1 MKHAVTVRVSMIL
14 AVVLATVAD
23 AAPRIP
29 ITVDV
34 QAPARKFKQQLAAGS
49 SPILSAYVYDGGR
62 AFTNLV
68 NGYTGYLYIAV
79 TPTAGVFVTASG
91 FASNRADFSFAA
103 SQTATV
109 GTYQAEIVLGD
120 GTNTYRWGS
129 GTLVLSNSPA
139 LLGAGTLQLTGVL
152 NWDLYSYTG
161 TMPAQP
167 VTYTNALGG
176 DLTGYPESA
185 QIAAGAVG
193 TNELDA
199 QVRGQIASASAW
211 STTSVHEAHGF
222 AAPYPGYATYSAS
235 TNLLAAIFGY
245 EQNLGSGNYY
255 RYGGIDLWSITT
267 GSSGIFRRVV
277 ADTTG
282 LQVMRGVGGTLTTVW
297 DAGNDGAGSGLDAGL
312 FAGNALSNFLV
323 RSTSVVSQTQVYG
336 PFIAESFSG
345 PMSTTTT
352 PTIIEAGGETFTG
365 SGTGARR
372 LKLRGGYDVSA
383 EWGIVDV
390 GDTNTAGATML
401 GRTNTIRNGV
411 FSGDGANVSNVNAV
425 RVGGY
430 LPTDFA
436 LVTSLTNYLR
446 PAALPVASTST
457 VAPNTYTITNGYLYL
472 HNPNILGA
480 GTNSARIQLTG
491 W

>member
-1 MKHAVTVRVSMIL
+1 MKNAATKWLVAM
-14 AVVLATVAD
+14 ATVWMTCSAH

-29 ITVDV
+29 VTVDV
-34 QAPARKFKQQLAAGS
+34 QAPARKFKQQIAAGS

-68 NGYTGYLYIAV
+68 SGYTGYLYIAV

-91 FASNRADFSFAA
+91 FSSNRADFSFAA
-103 SQTATV
+103 SQTATI
-109 GTYQAEIVLGD
+109 GTYQTEIVLGD

-139 LLGAGTLQLTGVL
+139 LLGAGTIPLTGVF

-161 TMPAQP
+161 TMPP
-167 VTYTNALGG
+167 VAASFTNALGG
-176 DLTGYPESA
+176 DLTGTPEAA
-185 QIAAGAVG
+185 QIAAGVVG
-193 TNELDA
+193 TNELDS
-199 QVRGQIASASAW
+199 QVRSQISDAAEW
-211 STTSVHEAHGF
+211 STTSVHKAHGF
-222 AAPYPGYATYSAS
+222 ASLYPGYSTYSPS
-235 TNLLAAIFGY
+235 TNLLSAMFGY
-245 EQNLGSGNYY
+245 EQNLGYGNYY
-255 RYGGIDLWSITT
+255 RYGGLDLWNITT

-277 ADTTG
+277 AHADG

-323 RSTSVVSQTQVYG
+323 RSTSLVSQTQVYG
-336 PFIAESFSG
+336 PLIAESFSG

-446 PAALPVASTST
+446 PVALPAASTSSVT
-457 VAPNTYTITNGYLYL
+457 PNTYTITNGYLYL
-472 HNPNILGA
+472 HNPNILGT
-480 GTNSARIQLTG
+480 GTNSARIQLQG